1 MYSSKM
7 CLTRSKSSSLS
18 ARLINLMISSVK
30 ILWMP
35 ELTKRLF
42 VVFLKPSLSAVISW
56 TLEQIFTKVSR
67 FINSS
72 VNIDRRNS
80 IAGSRFREVNVSL
93 DTDPPPLMV
102 GRFRK
107 TRMTGR
113 NFMTS
118 ILKIYA
124 IQKVVWFGS
133 PCVSNSLK
141 LNVSCL
147 HWYKWNGWIFQRYLQ
162 NV

>member
-7 CLTRSKSSSLS
+7 FLTRSKSSSLS

-141 LNVSCL
+141 LNVSC
-147 HWYKWNGWIFQRYLQ
+147 
-162 NV
+162 